1 MKEVKCCSACSY
13 CFRTSNAGDLVCSK
27 SVSGCYPC
35 SQKEIDE
42 GCSDFAEKGVGKEV
56 KILSAKEF
64 MADKV
69 RADAVRNLMF
79 SGIIPGNFG
88 YILGSKFNST
98 AVGFANG
105 TCGGVPVLTTDENPR
120 HPDYWDMAVP
130 VREFFKY

>member
-1 MKEVKCCSACSY
+1 MEELKCCALCHY

-35 SQKEIDE
+35 SQKEIEE
-42 GCSDFAEKGVGKEV
+42 GCSDFAEKGAGMGAE
-56 KILSAKEF
+56 ILSAKEF
-64 MADKV
+64 MMDKV

-88 YILGSKFNST
+88 YIVGSKFNST

-105 TCGGVPVLTTDENPR
+105 THGGVPVLTMDDNPR
-120 HPDYWDMAVP
+120 HPDYWNLAVP
-130 VREFFKY
+130 VQKFFKY